1 MFFLLFLEVDMSRR
15 FTLFAILTAVCLLFS
30 SCGALLLKAP
40 ASNKGSIVI
49 PLRSSDRKANSPS
62 ELCTRFV
69 FTIENADFKD
79 TAEGT
84 SIIEFK
90 EIPFGTYTLT
100 GTAYGKLSDEAEAPE
115 EVVATC
121 KVENLVINS
130 PEPKAVTATFTL
142 SEATLIY
149 FKGFTVEEPN
159 PQGGAPITVTYTG
172 TDKKT
177 KLSETVTTEDEGTT
191 TTTIREY
198 AIDADGN
205 NLKEAGGILFVAKET
220 KTEPQ
225 SSGDKI
231 TVTEWDYNEGTPIV
245 SKETVTEPDG
255 KKTIN
260 EYNLDS
266 SQGCEKRVTVEDGN
280 TTTVEKFDSNEAET
294 PTEKV
299 VTTVEPTE
307 TTILTYDQ
315 SDMTQPASKKVVES
329 TKTTTTEFYASDKS
343 KTATVTEEITAGA
356 NKGQITETVF
366 DTTGTTS
373 VKSVETVTTP
383 DNHKTI
389 STFDY
394 STANTEKKTTYQTDW
409 IPGANGSST
418 STNKDEYNIAREVET
433 ITDAQGAVSSTKTT
447 DYTYISGITAKNVNG
462 EPQTPYSRIT
472 VEKKDSTGT
481 VTSTQVTDYTYE
493 ANGMPTSIITVDPAN
508 PDVEIAFQKYTYKDN
523 GTPNTY
529 AKKEDGKAPEYF
541 AYRPI
546 GLKVYSDSAMTTSV
560 IFASTGTTFFEC
572 PCSKSDFSDP
582 DASKIPQTTIA
593 QYLEDH
599 YVLVGSTIQKENVYG
614 KDKDDLNFITTTQ
627 IEDAHN
633 ANFNYIFKVNFTG
646 FLGTGCFKKGDIVS
660 EGTGD
665 DQCFYLKCYLHN
677 DKGSCSNFWGNN
689 YNFSSAQSKYIITTT
704 NYGCAND
711 SDYLGVG
718 KTNPVF

>member
-1 MFFLLFLEVDMSRR
+1 MSRR

-84 SIIEFK
+84 SVIEFK

-130 PEPKAVTATFTL
+130 PEPKAVTATFIL

-177 KLSETVTTEDEGTT
+177 KLSETVTTKDEGTT

-315 SDMTQPASKKVVES
+315 SDMAQPASKKVIES
-329 TKTTTTEFYASDKS
+329 TKTTTTEFYASDKT
-343 KTATVTEEITAGA
+343 KTAAVTEEITAGA
-356 NKGQITETVF
+356 NKGQKTVTEF
-366 DTTGTTS
+366 NTS
-373 VKSVETVTTP
+373 SGNPMRETVTSP

-389 STFDY
+389 SEY
-394 STANTEKKTTYQTDW
+394 NTAGTTKTTYQTDW
-409 IPGANGSST
+409 VPGAGGSST
-418 STNKDEYNIAREVET
+418 ATDPDKNHIAKQIEEVTEGT
-433 ITDAQGAVSSTKTT
+433 KTTEFKYFSTKTT
-447 DYTYISGITAKNVNG
+447 IDENGGEIPPYSEQTIYITNGDTTISKRVITYAYDYTTTEGKSRPTNISTKDEAGVEVAFERYSYDEEGRPKTVATLVEGGTAEYYAFKAINLVVYSVSSYISNL
-462 EPQTPYSRIT
+462 ES
-472 VEKKDSTGT
+472 VE
-481 VTSTQVTDYTYE
+481 TD
-493 ANGMPTSIITVDPAN
+493 NII
-508 PDVEIAFQKYTYKDN
+508 F
-523 GTPNTY
+523 
-529 AKKEDGKAPEYF
+529 
-541 AYRPI
+541 
-546 GLKVYSDSAMTTSV
+546 TSV
-560 IFASTGTTFFEC
+560 GNDTFFRC
-572 PCSKSDFSDP
+572 PSNETFSTYNT
-582 DASKIPQTTIA
+582 SEITKEQIA
-593 QYLEDH
+593 QYLTDH
-599 YVLVGSTIQKENVYG
+599 YVLVGDSIATTAGGTE
-614 KDKDDLNFITTTQ
+614 DLHWITTNELAKAKKDPVKGTTG
-627 IEDAHN
+627 
-633 ANFNYIFKVNFTG
+633 FKYIFKVNFDPTTG
-646 FLGTGCFKKGDIVS
+646 FLKSSCFQKASDIANING
-660 EGTGD
+660 ELT
-665 DQCFYLKCYLHN
+665 LKCYCHN
-677 DKGSCSNFWGNN
+677 EKASCTNFWGGSK
-689 YNFSSAQSKYIITTT
+689 NFSTANYIIKDY
-704 NYGCAND
+704 NYGNVSQTED
-711 SDYLGVG
+711 PTYWGHDDGI
-718 KTNPVF
+718 